1 MCDEISSSLYA
12 VVDISKKKNR
22 SNPKFDTEQWD
33 NPVYASLEDKRA
45 NAGDIGD
52 VSVELAVQNEPLSK
66 KVYDQLGDQNTGR
79 KSFFIP
85 PSKEKNAQSILH
97 CCLPT
102 WLLGILI
109 AIVVFYLFAVVALAA
124 AFAVIAEVRSEIT
137 SLERGLNFRCQQLY
151 KTNKVILNDFE
162 TQIAKISS
170 RVDKFDLKI
179 TETSGVASGIIRLL
193 NTSTNQISLLKSNS
207 NKEINSVF
215 NNLSELI
222 KNFEGEISEK
232 VSDFHDM
239 VINSSSALAND
250 IKSLHVFDSCETV
263 RMLEFPFFKPGLY
276 KIKSSNP
283 NSFTLFNCFTTIST
297 TTCNNVPGKWRRV
310 AYLNVTSSNCPKS
323 LQHDAEESSCKICGA
338 GPKCSS
344 VTYPSGGLS
353 YCQVC
358 GRINV
363 QYSGTPD
370 GLQPFISQRPS
381 STSLDDNY
389 VDGVSLTYG
398 TCPRS
403 HIWTFSAKYGH
414 RCSMRCATDWD
425 FVNSDYSCME
435 CINSAFKQE
444 TFYRNLTQPTTDDI
458 EMRLCRDQWSN
469 DEDVHITFVEL
480 FVSP

>member
-1 MCDEISSSLYA
+1 MSDEISSSLYA
-12 VVDISKKKNR
+12 VVDMSKKKNR
-22 SNPKFDTEQWD
+22 SNPKFDTELSD
-33 NPVYASLEDKRA
+33 NPVYASVENKRA
-45 NAGDIGD
+45 NAGDIRG
-52 VSVELAVQNEPLSK
+52 VSVQLAVQNEPHSK
-66 KVYDQLGDQNTGR
+66 KVSYDQLGDQNTGK

-85 PSKEKNAQSILH
+85 SSKEKNSHSIPH
-97 CCLPT
+97 CSLPT

-109 AIVVFYLFAVVALAA
+109 TIVVFYFFAVVALAA

-137 SLERGLNFRCQQLY
+137 SLEGGLNFRCQQLY
-151 KTNKVILNDFE
+151 KANKVILNDFE

-170 RVDKFDLKI
+170 RVDKFDQKI

-193 NTSTNQISLLKSNS
+193 NTSTSQISVLQSNS
-207 NKEINSVF
+207 NQKIYNVF
-215 NNLSELI
+215 QNLSEFITNL
-222 KNFEGEISEK
+222 KRVISEK

-239 VINSSSALAND
+239 VSNSSSALAND

-297 TTCNNVPGKWRRV
+297 TTCNNVPGNWRRV

-323 LQHDAEESSCKICGA
+323 LQHDAGESSCKICGA

-370 GLQPFISQRPS
+370 GLESFSSQRLV
-381 STSLDDNY
+381 STSVDDNY

-403 HIWTFSAKYGH
+403 HIWTFSAKSSNRCTM
-414 RCSMRCATDWD
+414 RCSAWG
-425 FVNSDYSCME
+425 FVNADYSCME

-458 EMRLCRDQWSN
+458 EMRLCRDQWSS

-480 FVSP
+480 FVSS